1 MKHQKLH
8 DAETA
13 VSAFTS
19 APVHRQESA
28 APHSVAPAPAPVVA
42 DPALHPTAAQAAP
55 LFSHFAEPAP
65 APVNVADPTGI
76 LSHVHATGASR
87 LTARQEGLRN
97 GGVAASE
104 VIASR
109 DYNRVLES
117 NDLRHKFEV
126 AGQKYDIPPAVL
138 AAIASRETHGGSLLS
153 RNGTGDHG
161 HGYGILQVD
170 DRSHRPDRS
179 GGAYGQAHINQ
190 AAAIFDAKLD
200 AVKKQYPNLS
210 PEDQLQT
217 AVSRY
222 NGGSGRPHPNS
233 DRGTT
238 HADYAND
245 TLARAQY
252 FAGHWDHK

>member
-13 VSAFTS
+13 LSAFTS
-19 APVHRQESA
+19 APHRQESSIH
-28 APHSVAPAPAPVVA
+28 PPVVSAPAPVVA

-55 LFSHFAEPAP
+55 LFSHFAEPA
-65 APVNVADPTGI
+65 AAKVNVADPTGI
-76 LSHVHATGASR
+76 LSHVHATGASS
-87 LTARQEGLRN
+87 LTARQEGLRK
-97 GGVAASE
+97 GGVQASE

-109 DYNRVLES
+109 DYGRVLES
-117 NDLRHKFEV
+117 HDLRHKFEV

-138 AAIASRETHGGSLLS
+138 AAIASRETHGGSLLD
-153 RNGTGDHG
+153 RNGEGDHG

-200 AVKKQYPNLS
+200 AVKKQFPNLS
-210 PEDQLQT
+210 AEDQLQT